1 MFNKH
6 VEFKINQIVLVV
18 VGNKKLYSRKR
29 DDNDNF
35 LSTFSD
41 SDDNSY
47 TEDELLKII
56 SKAHRGY
63 SGELLINQIRIDCT
77 DELCV
82 DDRLL

>member
-1 MFNKH
+1 MYNKH
-6 VEFKINQIVLVV
+6 IEFETKQIILVV
-18 VGNKKLYSRKR
+18 VGNKLYSRER

-41 SDDNSY
+41 SDDNIYS
-47 TEDELLKII
+47 EDEVLKII